1 MNWALWRN
9 ELREELPYVIGA
21 ALLTGLVL
29 VIAFRRWRRH
39 RLASALLIVAVVTLF
54 GSYIAICFPET
65 VERLLAE
72 ACRRMSVS
80 LPHTPP
86 DRVAEVCRSS
96 AIAACGVALFALARS
111 LRYDWPLR
119 SWARSKRVGDYDGPR
134 LDQAFDEAASRLPH
148 LWEQLSG
155 LPEFELGGRRRL
167 RPLAF
172 AKFLQRSVQA
182 GRSGTQNVRF
192 DIVAWED
199 VANERVRQAL
209 LDAPIVADEVEE
221 PNPPPPRVR
230 PRHLHEVDD
239 AILSCAGW
247 VLPSTCTDPGRR
259 R

>member
-39 RLASALLIVAVVTLF
+39 RLASVLLIVAVVTLF

-65 VERLLAE
+65 VERLLTVAL
-72 ACRRMSVS
+72 RRMSLP

-86 DRVAEVCRSS
+86 DRVAEVCRTS
-96 AIAACGVALFALARS
+96 AIAACGVALFALVLS

-119 SWARSKRVGDYDGPR
+119 TRPRLKRVGDYDGPR
-134 LDQAFDEAASRLPH
+134 LDRAFDEATSRLPD
-148 LWEQLSG
+148 LWEQLNG

-172 AKFLQRSVQA
+172 AKFLQRSVQP
-182 GRSGTQNVRF
+182 GRGGTQNVRF
-192 DIVAWED
+192 DIVSWEE

-209 LDAPIVADEVEE
+209 LDAPIVAEDIEE
-221 PNPPPPRVR
+221 PNPPPANAP
-230 PRHLHEVDD
+230 PT
-239 AILSCAGW
+239 SG
-247 VLPSTCTDPGRR
+247 
-259 R
+259 